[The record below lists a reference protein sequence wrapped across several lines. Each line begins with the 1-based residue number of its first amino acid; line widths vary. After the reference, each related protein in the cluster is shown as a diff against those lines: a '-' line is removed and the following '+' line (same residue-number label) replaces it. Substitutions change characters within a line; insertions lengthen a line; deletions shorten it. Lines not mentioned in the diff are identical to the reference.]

1 MPLASLSTDSNPL
14 RNGLRSLLTHLPS
27 RLAEQLYGAIGG
39 TGKRLKAPASALTV
53 TLRNGTRM
61 SLNLHDGMQRNLYYT
76 GVWETACVKCLEPYV
91 TEGAVFIDIG
101 ANIGFYSLWA
111 AARSG
116 RSGQVFSIEPNPNTL
131 AFLKAN
137 VGLNPEIAPIQ
148 VIEAALSDTDSML
161 TFEFNIGSL
170 GMGHIQRENEKSAL
184 TKQKSALTKQK
195 KVEVQSRSLASLL
208 TEFSRMREAGVMKM
222 DAEGAEGLIL
232 NAVKD
237 YLLPPIVLIEVED
250 RHLEHYGTTG
260 KAVIELMV
268 ARGYQVREVLSNG
281 CTRNLSA
288 PYPTEYRGNFL
299 FQRKP

>member
-1 MPLASLSTDSNPL
+1 MPLASLSTDSNPF
-14 RNGLRSLLTHLPS
+14 RNGLRSLLMHLPS
-27 RLAEQLYGAIGG
+27 RPAEQLYGAIGG
-39 TGKRLKAPASALTV
+39 TGKRLKAPPIALTV

-111 AARSG
+111 AARCG
-116 RSGQVFSIEPNPNTL
+116 TSGQVFSIEPNPNTL
-131 AFLKAN
+131 AFLKTN
-137 VGLNPEIAPIQ
+137 VALNADIAPIQ
-148 VIEAALSDTDSML
+148 IIEAALSDTDGVL
-161 TFEFNIGSL
+161 TFEFNPGSL
-170 GMGHIQRENEKSAL
+170 GMGHIQR
-184 TKQKSALTKQK
+184 TCQKSALKKQ
-195 KVEVQSRSLASLL
+195 KVEVKSRGLGSLL
-208 TEFSRMREAGVMKM
+208 TEFPRMREAGVMKM

-237 YLLPPIVLIEVED
+237 YPLPPVVLIEVED

-260 KAVIELMV
+260 KAVIELMA

-281 CTRNLSA
+281 STRNLSP
-288 PYPTEYRGNFL
+288 PYPTTYRGNFL